1 MEEGETV
8 TAPPT
13 FGLSS
18 SADFL
23 GELRETVSDL
33 NKDPVNPRLAR
44 YAAIVAWSMCDWVK
58 IELGPQV
65 QHDQIKERCPE
76 LGYLQELANAFK
88 HRTLKSPKA
97 VTLTAAV
104 KTGSFSRGFSRGF
117 DIARLELVLED
128 GTKLWFEDVIQEA
141 LEFWEHFF
149 RENDLAQAESQ
160 ES

>member
-1 MEEGETV
+1 MGGLDGRKRV
-8 TAPPT
+8 GPWKRVNGDSASCIR
-13 FGLSS
+13 LSS

-44 YAAIVAWSMCDWVK
+44 YAAIVAWSMRDWVE
-58 IELGPQV
+58 IELGRQV
-65 QHDQIKERCPE
+65 QHDRIKERCPE
-76 LGYLQELANAFK
+76 LGYLQELANVFK

-128 GTKLWFEDVIQEA
+128 GTNCGS
-141 LEFWEHFF
+141 
-149 RENDLAQAESQ
+149 RT
-160 ES
+160 